1 MGCANMLR
9 TVDNPEATVRLG
21 DRCERRSQF
30 QFAAGAFSIPAP
42 VAVFPCSLAKASLIS
57 SVQPP
62 KINDLPTSLG
72 GIAAKSHNNE
82 LSREGA
88 RALRPSSG
96 TVVAGRRDCRHKCAA
111 HGPPRSK
118 QRPPMRANSAHSG
131 ANCAAVW
138 NCPVRLKPAGGEGE
152 IRTHGTLAR
161 TTVFETVPIDH
172 SGTSPRSVGLYST
185 RSIKRKRAQRPGV
198 KFHIFRGFEARN
210 GRLRPPCGL
219 APRHPSWRF
228 GAPRPPGR

>member
-1 MGCANMLR
+1 MRALSAAMGCANMLR

-138 NCPVRLKPAGGEGE
+138 NCPVRLKPAGG
-152 IRTHGTLAR
+152 
-161 TTVFETVPIDH
+161 
-172 SGTSPRSVGLYST
+172 
-185 RSIKRKRAQRPGV
+185 
-198 KFHIFRGFEARN
+198 
-210 GRLRPPCGL
+210 
-219 APRHPSWRF
+219 
-228 GAPRPPGR
+228 PRPIVMSTTFSP